1 MKKSLLGISLLSSLL
16 FSAEVNA
23 NLDNA
28 KKETYELINEKVQKF
43 NVLKQCVDNATSF
56 SGLDDCANK
65 FSDEPEAM
73 EASITYEE
81 AIKDPIAPI
90 IVEELME
97 PKLEEVKDLSYEEAI
112 KNN

>member
-43 NVLKQCVDNATSF
+43 NILKECVDNATSF
-56 SGLDDCANK
+56 SALDDCANK
-65 FSDEPEAM
+65 FSEETPKTLEEPI
-73 EASITYEE
+73 SYEE
-81 AIKDPIAPI
+81 AIKEPIAPM

-97 PKLEEVKDLSYEEAI
+97 PKLEEVKDLSFEEAI
-112 KNN
+112 KK